1 MKLEERP
8 NHMSETGRVKIDLL
22 SRDLERATSKAD
34 SANLQAQ
41 QQSARLVA
49 IPAGLQER
57 LGFGDRLLQ
66 SFDTARIL
74 RWCDVRR

>member
-1 MKLEERP
+1 
-8 NHMSETGRVKIDLL
+8 MSETGRVKIDLL

-57 LGFGDRLLQ
+57 TRL
-66 SFDTARIL
+66 
-74 RWCDVRR
+74 RR